1 MDKYRIRSCIQLSG
15 VKLVDRA
22 LELFGEWQTTEYIP
36 PEAKD
41 GIVPRNEYGNVDLFK
56 KSMLPK
62 GTVYI
67 DRKQLSLL
75 K

>member
-1 MDKYRIRSCIQLSG
+1 MDY
-15 VKLVDRA
+15 
-22 LELFGEWQTTEYIP
+22 EP

-62 GTVYI
+62 GTVHI
-67 DRKQLSLL
+67 NRKCILQSLVSPNSDSVL
-75 K
+75 ILRNFIPSRANCANES